1 MVVVCGARGLCASS
15 LTEQPPLESRS
26 HTESHPPARTGARR
40 AQSLAATQ
48 LDLDACLRAIG
59 VANGLAAAVGAFPNY
74 TPLSLCL
81 VTHRLL
87 KQSEVAEQREAGGQ
101 KKDVTTPGDGGGA
114 AVAPS
119 AAPARAAPTVRAV
132 GGTILL
138 VEAVAALATRALV
151 RATPRCVVGGYFA
164 RLALLFLDECV
175 VKAARERFHVADIVV
190 IVGMAAAM
198 VTIGFV
204 QARRRCAGFLWSP
217 PPRPSGSGD
226 ATCT

>member
-101 KKDVTTPGDGGGA
+101 KDEGTLTTRSRVSRPPLKHLGPRRQFGREA
-114 AVAPS
+114 A
-119 AAPARAAPTVRAV
+119 
-132 GGTILL
+132 GN
-138 VEAVAALATRALV
+138 
-151 RATPRCVVGGYFA
+151 
-164 RLALLFLDECV
+164 
-175 VKAARERFHVADIVV
+175 
-190 IVGMAAAM
+190 
-198 VTIGFV
+198 
-204 QARRRCAGFLWSP
+204 
-217 PPRPSGSGD
+217 
-226 ATCT
+226 